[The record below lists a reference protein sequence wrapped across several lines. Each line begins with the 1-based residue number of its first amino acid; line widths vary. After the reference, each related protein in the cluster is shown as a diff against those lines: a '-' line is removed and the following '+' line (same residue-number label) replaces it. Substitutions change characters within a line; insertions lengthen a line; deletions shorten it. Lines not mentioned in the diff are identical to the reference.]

1 LHYIG
6 LYYPFIHFKD
16 DAWLKLTAL
25 YWDKMG
31 RIVPETYKT
40 EDTDTVKQLAERSD
54 YIETFRPGWVGP
66 EFGERFIRFLK
77 TRKAKLKKRYD
88 ISKRNQWPN
97 VPPELRPPPQGG
109 LSGTDPKL
117 TYVFSEKITKDAAR
131 ELEESSLALP
141 DAGDRRWIGMHPKLA
156 TVYMTA
162 LAEQLAS
169 ERGLRPV
176 TDETLDHLAVSG
188 CTIERLGQALL
199 GDVNLS
205 ERKLSSE
212 EITVEMAS
220 FAFQA
225 VLPKDIANVPIKKII
240 RFRKKFA
247 AERFAFQAYLEALP
261 SKEEWRELKS
271 ANAVRAHLKLEYTK
285 NLQPKFDELK
295 KQLRDVGIDTVIGAM
310 NVRVASTPALAI
322 GATIGLTGN
331 PVFSIL
337 VGVGGLALGLIPVI
351 RDKQKEIEKIYRSSP
366 AAYLLR
372 MEENLAPAKLRS
384 WIGQRAR
391 QFRFGV

>member
-1 LHYIG
+1 MAHYIG

-40 EDTDTVKQLAERSD
+40 EDTDTVKQLADRSG
-54 YIETFRPGWVGP
+54 YIETFRPSWVRP

-77 TRKAKLKKRYD
+77 DKQGQAEKAVRYFQTRPAGLAFRLN
-88 ISKRNQWPN
+88 SGHHR
-97 VPPELRPPPQGG
+97 GG
-109 LSGTDPKL
+109 PSGTDPKL

-131 ELEESSLALP
+131 ELEELSLALP
-141 DAGDRRWIGMHPKLA
+141 DAYDRRWIGMHPKLA

-169 ERGLRPV
+169 EHGLRPV

-205 ERKLSSE
+205 KRKPSSE
-212 EITVEMAS
+212 EVTVEMAS
-220 FAFQA
+220 VAFQA
-225 VLPKDIANVPIKKII
+225 ILPEDIANIPIERII
-240 RFRKKFA
+240 RFRTRFA
-247 AERFAFQAYLEALP
+247 AERSAFQAYLETLASKAEWQELENTNAL
-261 SKEEWRELKS
+261 
-271 ANAVRAHLKLEYTK
+271 RAHLEIEYAK
-285 NLQPKFDELK
+285 NLQPKLQELK
-295 KQLRDVGIDTVIGAM
+295 KQFHDVGIDTVIGAM
-310 NVRVASTPALAI
+310 NVRVASKPALAA
-322 GATIGLTGN
+322 GAALSLGLAVEPISAGMA
-331 PVFSIL
+331 
-337 VGVGGLALGLIPVI
+337 GLALALIPVI
-351 RDKQKEIEKIYRSSP
+351 RSKQKEMEKQYRSSP

-372 MEENLAPAKLRS
+372 MEENLAPATLLS
-384 WIGQRAR
+384 WIQQRAR
-391 QFRFGV
+391 QFCFGV